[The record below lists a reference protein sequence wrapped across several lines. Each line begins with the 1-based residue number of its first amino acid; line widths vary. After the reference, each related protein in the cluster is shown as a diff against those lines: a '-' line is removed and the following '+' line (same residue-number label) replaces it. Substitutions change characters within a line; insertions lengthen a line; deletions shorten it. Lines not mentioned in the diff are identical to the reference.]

1 MILPTNASLMLTE
14 NCNLACK
21 YCFEKHNTK
30 IMTNEIIRKSLNY
43 LFNNSLNSNK
53 NSVNITLFGGEP
65 LLNIQGVKEALEYGF
80 FLSQINNLIISAN
93 TGYKVGLIKYI
104 KATDIIEKY
113 DTTKQNVS
121 NKNARFKVKLR
132 KLIEDYNRI

>member
-53 NSVNITLFGGEP
+53 NSVNIIRRRTTFKYTRGKRGTRIRFLFIT
-65 LLNIQGVKEALEYGF
+65 N
-80 FLSQINNLIISAN
+80 
-93 TGYKVGLIKYI
+93 
-104 KATDIIEKY
+104 
-113 DTTKQNVS
+113 
-121 NKNARFKVKLR
+121 
-132 KLIEDYNRI
+132 